1 MVKVRVYAQQKVKVK
16 IGTAMPV
23 YTGRPL
29 ELGSKAVT
37 ENGHYRAAQDSL
49 DGYTDFQVN
58 VPDPVLQKLTITPT
72 ISEQTFTPPNG
83 VDGYSPVVTKAMP
96 QAQQATPVIE
106 TDENGKVTA
115 TANQQAGYVV
125 EGTRSASLQLET
137 QKAQIITP
145 GDALQE
151 IPAGVYLTGKQTI
164 ARVPTQEKTVTEN
177 GEYEADA
184 GKYFKKVTV
193 NVPATE
199 QTPPKLQEKSADP
212 STSQQEFTPDPGYD
226 GISKFTVNAVRQA
239 AQGEPTIAVDDAG
252 QVTATV
258 TQEEGYVPAG
268 IKSAIK
274 QLPTKA
280 AATYT
285 PGDSKQ
291 TIPAGVF
298 LTGDQTIDPVPTQ
311 EKTVTEN
318 GEYSPESGKYFS
330 KFTVDVPETEPNL
343 GEKTVTENG
352 SYSASDDGL
361 DGYSKFV
368 VNVPTS
374 DGEIVLDP
382 TDVNFGSEAIDP
394 DQHYKV
400 GYNWVAE
407 IVRILNGMTLQN
419 NRLLLQEI
427 TGKVGG
433 LGYIASRTAAQL
445 EHTNIHTAWNIN
457 ISSTA
462 TVVQEG

>member
-1 MVKVRVYAQQKVKVK
+1 MVRVRVYAQQKVKVK

-72 ISEQTFTPPNG
+72 ISEQTFTPPDG
-83 VDGYSPVVTKAMP
+83 VDGFSPVVTKAMP

-106 TDENGKVTA
+106 MDENGKVTA

-125 EGTRSASLQLET
+125 EGTKSESLQLET

-226 GISKFTVNAVRQA
+226 GISKFIVNAVRQA

-298 LTGDQTIDPVPTQ
+298 LTGDQTIAPVPTQ
-311 EKTVTEN
+311 EKTATEN
-318 GEYSPESGKYFS
+318 GEVVADAGKYLT
-330 KFTVDVPETEPNL
+330 KVIVDVQPE
-343 GEKTVTENG
+343 V
-352 SYSASDDGL
+352 
-361 DGYSKFV
+361 
-368 VNVPTS
+368 

-382 TDVNFGSEAIDP
+382 TDVKFGSEAIDP
-394 DQHYKV
+394 DQLYKI
-400 GYNWVAE
+400 GYNWLAQVVDHLQDMVGKTASFTLEE
-407 IVRILNGMTLQN
+407 IVYWLGRVKYLPQGNAESTMT
-419 NRLLLQEI
+419 I
-427 TGKVGG
+427 G
-433 LGYIASRTAAQL
+433 LVFETTAQ
-445 EHTNIHTAWNIN
+445 
-457 ISSTA
+457 
-462 TVVQEG
+462 